1 MYISKFMNDKCGLLL
16 DHKVHMDHLLQMCHE
31 KSDEPEK
38 AFKTMQNG
46 LMNNIENIWDQL
58 HPIEHDIA
66 NDFFGDEYIQRILQS
81 EFHEYVSKKE
91 IHFRDFIEIIFETPS
106 TLIPFMG
113 VGGTDEDIHTILS
126 YFRRCGYF
134 FDMGEQRIKD
144 LECFAMA
151 YNYYWENFKK
161 ESNPSIRTFK
171 EIYEEWV
178 GGGNI
183 QTASFAVSILCGS
196 FEYNILH
203 SKADSYRHFE
213 EKMGY
218 RF

>member
-1 MYISKFMNDKCGLLL
+1 MNDKCGLLL
-16 DHKVHMDHLLQMCHE
+16 DHKVHMDHLLQLCHE

-46 LMNNIENIWDQL
+46 LMNNIEDIWEQM
-58 HPIEHDIA
+58 HPIEYDIP
-66 NDFFGDEYIQRILQS
+66 NDFFGDEKIQRILQS
-81 EFHEYVSKKE
+81 EFHEYISKKE

-134 FDMGEQRIKD
+134 FDMGEQRIID

-151 YNYYWENFKK
+151 YNHYWENYKK

-178 GGGNI
+178 GGGDI
-183 QTASFAVSILCGS
+183 KTASFAVSILCGS

-203 SKADSYRHFE
+203 SKADSYKHFE
-213 EKMGY
+213 DKMGY

>member
-1 MYISKFMNDKCGLLL
+1 MNDKCGLLL
-16 DHKVHMDHLLQMCHE
+16 DHKVHMDHLLQLCHE

-38 AFKTMQNG
+38 AFEKMQNG
-46 LMNNIENIWDQL
+46 LMNNIEDIWEQM
-58 HPIEHDIA
+58 HPIEYDIS
-66 NDFFGDEYIQRILQS
+66 NDFFGDEKIQRILQS

-134 FDMGEQRIKD
+134 FDMGEQRIID

-151 YNYYWENFKK
+151 YNHYWENYKK

-178 GGGNI
+178 GGGDI
-183 QTASFAVSILCGS
+183 KTASFAVSILCGS

-203 SKADSYRHFE
+203 SKADSYKHFE
-213 EKMGY
+213 DKMGY

>member
-1 MYISKFMNDKCGLLL
+1 MNDKCGLLL
-16 DHKVHMDHLLQMCHE
+16 DHKVHMDHLLQVCHE

-38 AFKTMQNG
+38 AFKTMQSG
-46 LMNNIENIWDQL
+46 LMNNIEDIWDQL

-66 NDFFGDEYIQRILQS
+66 NDFFGDKYIQRILQS

-134 FDMGEQRIKD
+134 FDMGEQRIID
-144 LECFAMA
+144 LECFAMS
-151 YNYYWENFKK
+151 YNHYWENYKK

-178 GGGNI
+178 GGGDI
-183 QTASFAVSILCGS
+183 KTASFAVSILCGS

-203 SKADSYRHFE
+203 SKADSYKHFE

>member
-16 DHKVHMDHLLQMCHE
+16 DHKVHMDYLLQVCHE
-31 KSDEPEK
+31 KSDEPEI
-38 AFKTMQNG
+38 AFKKMQNG
-46 LMNNIENIWDQL
+46 LMNNIEDIWEQM
-58 HPIEHDIA
+58 HPIEYDIP
-66 NDFFGDEYIQRILQS
+66 NEFFGDEKIQRILQS

-91 IHFRDFIEIIFETPS
+91 IHFRDFIEIIFEAPS

-134 FDMGEQRIKD
+134 FDMGEQRIRD

-151 YNYYWENFKK
+151 YNYYWDNFKK
-161 ESNPSIRTFK
+161 ESNPSIRTFN

-203 SKADSYRHFE
+203 SKANSYKHFE

>member
-1 MYISKFMNDKCGLLL
+1 MNDKCGLLL
-16 DHKVHMDHLLQMCHE
+16 DHKVHMDHLLQVCHE

-38 AFKTMQNG
+38 AFKTMQSG
-46 LMNNIENIWDQL
+46 LMNNIEDIWDQL

-134 FDMGEQRIKD
+134 FDMGEQRIID
-144 LECFAMA
+144 LECFAMS
-151 YNYYWENFKK
+151 YNHYWENYKK

-178 GGGNI
+178 GGGDI
-183 QTASFAVSILCGS
+183 KTASFAVSILCGS

-203 SKADSYRHFE
+203 SKADSYKHFE

>member
-1 MYISKFMNDKCGLLL
+1 MNDKCGLLL
-16 DHKVHMDHLLQMCHE
+16 DHKVHMDHLLQLCHE

-38 AFKTMQNG
+38 AFEKIQNG
-46 LMNNIENIWDQL
+46 LMNNIEDIWEQM
-58 HPIEHDIA
+58 HPIEYDIP
-66 NDFFGDEYIQRILQS
+66 NDFFGDEKIQRILQS

-134 FDMGEQRIKD
+134 FDMGEQRIID

-151 YNYYWENFKK
+151 YNHYWENYKK

-178 GGGNI
+178 GGGDI
-183 QTASFAVSILCGS
+183 KTASFAVSILCGS

-203 SKADSYRHFE
+203 SKADSYKHFE
-213 EKMGY
+213 DKMGY

>member
-16 DHKVHMDHLLQMCHE
+16 DHKVHMDHLLQLCHE

-38 AFKTMQNG
+38 AFEKIQNG
-46 LMNNIENIWDQL
+46 LMNNIEDIWEQM
-58 HPIEHDIA
+58 HPIEYDIS
-66 NDFFGDEYIQRILQS
+66 NDFFGDEKIQRILQS

-134 FDMGEQRIKD
+134 FDMGEQRIID

-151 YNYYWENFKK
+151 YNHYWENYKK

-178 GGGNI
+178 GGGDI
-183 QTASFAVSILCGS
+183 KTASFAVSILCGS

-203 SKADSYRHFE
+203 SKADSYKHFE
-213 EKMGY
+213 DKMGY

>member
-16 DHKVHMDHLLQMCHE
+16 DHKVHMDHLLQLCHE

-46 LMNNIENIWDQL
+46 LMNNIEDIWEQM
-58 HPIEHDIA
+58 HPIEYDIP
-66 NDFFGDEYIQRILQS
+66 NDFFGDEKIQRILQS
-81 EFHEYVSKKE
+81 EFHEYISKKE

-134 FDMGEQRIKD
+134 FDMGEQRIID

-151 YNYYWENFKK
+151 YNHYWENYKK

-178 GGGNI
+178 GGGDI
-183 QTASFAVSILCGS
+183 KTASFAVSILCGS

-203 SKADSYRHFE
+203 SKADSYKHFE
-213 EKMGY
+213 DKMGY

>member
-16 DHKVHMDHLLQMCHE
+16 DHKVHMDHLLQLCHE

-38 AFKTMQNG
+38 AFEKIQNG
-46 LMNNIENIWDQL
+46 LMNNIEDIWEQM
-58 HPIEHDIA
+58 HPIEYDIP
-66 NDFFGDEYIQRILQS
+66 NDFFGDEKIQRILQS

-134 FDMGEQRIKD
+134 FDMGEQRIID

-151 YNYYWENFKK
+151 YNHYWENYKK

-178 GGGNI
+178 GGGDI
-183 QTASFAVSILCGS
+183 KTASFAVSILCGS

-203 SKADSYRHFE
+203 SKADSYKHFE
-213 EKMGY
+213 DKMGY